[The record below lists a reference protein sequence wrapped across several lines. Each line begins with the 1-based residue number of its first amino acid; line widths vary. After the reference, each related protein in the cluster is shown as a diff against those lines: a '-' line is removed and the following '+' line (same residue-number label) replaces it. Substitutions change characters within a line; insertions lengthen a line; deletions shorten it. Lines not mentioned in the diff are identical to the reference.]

1 MPNIASA
8 RKEEIVRLTRKELR
22 GNTDSLKKTVASYR
36 SEIASLKRRVE
47 ALERQAKKLAKG
59 APKPAPAPVDS
70 AEGDASHR
78 WSAKGFAKH
87 RARLGLSAADY
98 GKLLGASALSV
109 YKWENGQVRPRA
121 HYLPSISTV
130 RKMGK
135 REAVV
140 RLGEIET

>member
-8 RKEEIVRLTRKELR
+8 LKEEIVRLTRKELR
-22 GNTDSLKKTVASYR
+22 ANTDSLKKTLASYR
-36 SEIASLKRRVE
+36 SKIAALELCVE
-47 ALERQAKKLAKG
+47 ALERQAKKLVKG
-59 APKPAPAPVDS
+59 TSKPAPAQS
-70 AEGDASHR
+70 AEVEPNHR
-78 WSAKGFAKH
+78 WSARGFAKH